1 MKSGLQKQ
9 VLNLY
14 RRLLRTASN
23 QNLPTVRESLK
34 QFIRKE
40 FKEKRNEINYKDISS
55 VEHQIRL
62 GERRLE
68 FFREHLNLKKFEF

>member
-14 RRLLRTASN
+14 RRLLQTASKQEIPSVRN
-23 QNLPTVRESLK
+23 NLKE
-34 QFIRKE
+34 FIRKE
-40 FKEKRNEINYKDISS
+40 FKEKSKEINQKDISS
-55 VEHQIRL
+55 IEHQIRL

-68 FFREHLNLKKFEF
+68 FFIEHFNLKKFSF

>member
-14 RRLLRTASN
+14 RRLLRTASK
-23 QNLPTVRESLK
+23 QTVPIVQDNLK
-34 QFIRKE
+34 QFIRRE
-40 FKEKRNEINYKDISS
+40 FKEKAKEINFKDISS
-55 VEHQIRL
+55 IEHQIRL

-68 FFREHLNLKKFEF
+68 FFKEHLNLKKFSF

>member
-14 RRLLRTASN
+14 RRLLRTASE
-23 QNLPTVRESLK
+23 QTVPTVRHNLK

-40 FKEKRNEINYKDISS
+40 FKSKANEINSKDISS
-55 VEHQIRL
+55 IEHQIRF

-68 FFREHLNLKKFEF
+68 FFEEHFNLKKFSF

>member
-14 RRLLRTASN
+14 RRLLRTASK
-23 QNLPTVRESLK
+23 QTVPKVKENLK

-40 FKEKRNEINYKDISS
+40 FNSKANEINLKDISS
-55 VEHQIRL
+55 IEHQIRL

-68 FFREHLNLKKFEF
+68 FFEEHLNLKKFSY